1 MKSPFIIV
9 VACLLFIAGCSD
21 DKPNKTDEPANKQ
34 VTSVKALTLK
44 PAMYVGRDTCQA
56 CHADQEKLWQGSHH
70 DLAMAEANSDTVLGD
85 FNNATFTHAGTTSTF
100 TQKDG
105 KYFVK
110 TDNKDG
116 KLQEFEIKYTFGVI
130 PLQQYL
136 IVFPDGRF
144 QTLGIA
150 WDSRPKE
157 QGGQR
162 WFHLY
167 PHNPPTTGEPLHWT
181 GIEQVWNYQCAECH
195 STNLQKNYDAEHD
208 RYATSWSEIN
218 VSCEACHG
226 PASNHLHWANK
237 DEGWEEIPDMGLV
250 ARLNERKDV
259 AWVVDPQTG
268 IARRNK
274 PVKHRIEV
282 ETCARCHSRRGIFSE
297 EYQFG
302 RPILDTHDVS
312 LLRDGLYYPDG
323 QIRDE
328 VYVYASFLQS
338 KMYHA
343 GVTCSDCHDPHSLE
357 LRANG
362 NGVCLQCHQAEKFD
376 APAHHKHKTDTVGA
390 SCVECH
396 MPETTYMVVDP
407 RRDHSIRIPR
417 PDLSVKLG
425 VPNACTRCHTDQSN
439 AWAVDTMHNWY
450 GDIKADWQD
459 FASVLYEARGGNPA
473 IASELEAIIN
483 NEATPAIVR
492 ATLLMEMSRYL
503 SASTLPVIQ
512 TTLND
517 QDPLVR
523 QATLNALSNTDPN
536 LRLKLFFPLLDDP
549 VRAVRL
555 AATRGLMDL
564 PVAQLDQK
572 QNDKLYKAIT
582 DYEKSLK
589 VNADRPEAMVQLGV
603 AYAVQGRHLD
613 AEQAYQRAIKLDDHF
628 NAAYVNLADLFAQQ
642 NEEVKAN
649 AILKQGLAVL
659 PDDPDLHHALG
670 LSLIRARRYD
680 DALPALAKAAALA
693 PDNARYTYV
702 YAVALHSTG
711 NIKKARITLEQALQ
725 RHPYDR
731 EIMTALLSFY
741 REAGELEKANEIA
754 GRLQ

>member
-1 MKSPFIIV
+1 
-9 VACLLFIAGCSD
+9 
-21 DKPNKTDEPANKQ
+21 
-34 VTSVKALTLK
+34 
-44 PAMYVGRDTCQA
+44 
-56 CHADQEKLWQGSHH
+56 
-70 DLAMAEANSDTVLGD
+70 
-85 FNNATFTHAGTTSTF
+85 
-100 TQKDG
+100 
-105 KYFVK
+105 
-110 TDNKDG
+110 
-116 KLQEFEIKYTFGVI
+116 
-130 PLQQYL
+130 
-136 IVFPDGRF
+136 
-144 QTLGIA
+144 
-150 WDSRPKE
+150 
-157 QGGQR
+157 
-162 WFHLY
+162 
-167 PHNPPTTGEPLHWT
+167 
-181 GIEQVWNYQCAECH
+181 
-195 STNLQKNYDAEHD
+195 
-208 RYATSWSEIN
+208 
-218 VSCEACHG
+218 
-226 PASNHLHWANK
+226 
-237 DEGWEEIPDMGLV
+237 
-250 ARLNERKDV
+250 
-259 AWVVDPQTG
+259 
-268 IARRNK
+268 
-274 PVKHRIEV
+274 
-282 ETCARCHSRRGIFSE
+282 
-297 EYQFG
+297 
-302 RPILDTHDVS
+302 
-312 LLRDGLYYPDG
+312 
-323 QIRDE
+323 
-328 VYVYASFLQS
+328 
-338 KMYHA
+338 
-343 GVTCSDCHDPHSLE
+343 
-357 LRANG
+357 
-362 NGVCLQCHQAEKFD
+362 
-376 APAHHKHKTDTVGA
+376 
-390 SCVECH
+390 
-396 MPETTYMVVDP
+396 
-407 RRDHSIRIPR
+407 
-417 PDLSVKLG
+417 
-425 VPNACTRCHTDQSN
+425 
-439 AWAVDTMHNWY
+439 
-450 GDIKADWQD
+450 
-459 FASVLYEARGGNPA
+459 
-473 IASELEAIIN
+473 
-483 NEATPAIVR
+483 
-492 ATLLMEMSRYL
+492 MEMSRYL

-659 PDDPDLHHALG
+659 PDDPDLYHALG